1 MERPFARR
9 EAAFHCYNGGAGMKE
24 DMKIATIRHLT
35 AALSL
40 AMPLLAL
47 NATTPAAQSSFE
59 EDLAYLRGKWRDARR
74 TEGGR

>member
-1 MERPFARR
+1 
-9 EAAFHCYNGGAGMKE
+9 MKE
-24 DMKIATIRHLT
+24 DMKIKTIRHLT

-47 NATTPAAQSSFE
+47 NATPPAAQSSFE
-59 EDLAYLRGKWRDARR
+59 EDLAYLRGKWRGARR